1 MNEKI
6 INDIKELY
14 GFEDDEQ
21 VIEMV
26 ENYIRYLERSG
37 DKIK

>member
-6 INDIKELY
+6 INDIKEHY

-37 DKIK
+37 DEIK

>member
-37 DKIK
+37 DEIK